1 MYRNLSVSSL
11 FLVLV
16 LIISCNDSNKEE
28 TVEEKQVSGK
38 SINGLLA
45 APYPTDTYDM
55 GLLKLSEYGFFKQPL
70 NQLIPISEQ
79 VIPYELNSPLFSDYT
94 SKKRFIY
101 LPEGTSMNVVEDD
114 EILDFP
120 VGTVIIKNF
129 YYKGDQLADSDED
142 KLLET
147 RLLVHSEKTNK
158 WETIPYIWNEE
169 QTEAYLYILG
179 KDIDVTFKKTPEAQ
193 PVSFTYSTP
202 NVNMCKNCHINN
214 GKVVPIGPSPM
225 QLNGTNA
232 ALGNEN
238 HIAYMKAKGFL
249 NETREVSEIDKIPSY
264 KVASSGNTNQLA
276 RAYLQANCAHC
287 HRSQG
292 SAKTSGLNL
301 NYHEENLQAI
311 GVNKHPVAA
320 GQGSGNLKFDV
331 VPGKPEESIMVYR
344 MENSEPNIAMPEVG
358 KTLIHEEGV
367 ALVKKWIKEMEK

>member
-16 LIISCNDSNKEE
+16 LIIACNGNQKEE
-28 TVEEKQVSGK
+28 VEEKGVSGK
-38 SINGLLA
+38 SIDGLLA

-70 NQLIPISEQ
+70 NQLIPMSEQ

-129 YYKGDQLADSDED
+129 YYKGDQLADAESD
-142 KLLET
+142 KILET
-147 RLLVHSEKTNK
+147 RLLIHSEKTKK

-179 KDIDVTFKKTPEAQ
+179 KDIDVTFKKTPEAK

-232 ALGNEN
+232 ALANEN

-249 NETREVSEIDKIPSY
+249 NESRDVSEIDKIPSY

-320 GQGSGNLKFDV
+320 GQGSGNLKFDI

-367 ALVKKWIKEMEK
+367 ALVKKWIKEMEE

>member
-11 FLVLV
+11 FLGLV
-16 LIISCNDSNKEE
+16 LIIACSGDKKEE
-28 TVEEKQVSGK
+28 QVEEKVVSGK
-38 SINGLLA
+38 SIDGLLV

-70 NQLIPISEQ
+70 NQLMPISDR
-79 VIPYELNSPLFSDYT
+79 VIPYELNSPLFTDYA

-101 LPEGTSMNVVEDD
+101 LPEGTSIDVVKDD

-129 YYKGDQLADSDED
+129 YYKGDQLADSENDRII
-142 KLLET
+142 ET
-147 RLLVHSEKTNK
+147 RLLVHSEKTKK

-179 KDIDVTFKKTPEAQ
+179 KDVEVTFKKTPEAK

-225 QLNGTNA
+225 QLNGTNE
-232 ALGNEN
+232 ALNNEN
-238 HIAYMKAKGFL
+238 HLVYMKTKGFL
-249 NETREVSEIDKIPSY
+249 NETRDVAEIEKIPSY
-264 KVASSGNTNQLA
+264 QNPSTGNTNQLA

-287 HRSQG
+287 HRSEG
-292 SAKTSGLNL
+292 SAKTSGLYL
-301 NYHEENLQAI
+301 NYHQENEQAI
-311 GVNKHPVAA
+311 GINKHPVAA
-320 GQGSGNLKFDV
+320 GQGSGNLKFDI
-331 VPGKPEESIMVYR
+331 VPGNPEESILVYR
-344 MENSEPNIAMPEVG
+344 MANSEPNIAMPEVG

-367 ALVKKWIKEMEK
+367 ALVKKWIEEMGE